1 MPTEQVQLRP
11 IGYVQTPYT
20 SLAETP
26 IQTSRNPDEPGRLVV
41 ADQYA
46 AGLEGLE
53 GFDYAHLICFLDR
66 AWQADDQGR
75 RPFTGDRL
83 RPVPFLLQESGQRVG
98 LFATRSPV
106 RPNYLALSLV
116 RVVAVHGST
125 VDFTGVDL
133 VDGTPVL
140 DIKPFEPHLDVPGY
154 TPGSGWLDQLRGGWY
169 QQHHTA
175 ANPMV
180 RPGDEGL
187 RGVGL
192 EPGPGPA
199 ATAGRLAHCQPT
211 DRPRRPSMQL
221 SARNQLNGTVRNVEL
236 GAVMAE
242 ITVDVNG
249 QQIVSAITRASAER
263 LGLAE
268 GQPVTVFIK
277 ATEVLIGVEDS

>member
-1 MPTEQVQLRP
+1 MPLEQVQLRP
-11 IGYVQTPYT
+11 IGYVHTPYT

-75 RPFTGDRL
+75 RPFTGERL
-83 RPVPFLLQESGQRVG
+83 RPVPFLLQGTGQRVG

-140 DIKPFEPHLDVPGY
+140 DVKPFEPHLDVPGY
-154 TPGSGWLDQLRGGWY
+154 TPGTGWLDQIRGGWY
-169 QQHHTA
+169 QRHNTA
-175 ANPMV
+175 ANPLI
-180 RPGDEGL
+180 RPG
-187 RGVGL
+187 RRGL
-192 EPGPGPA
+192 EAAGLDPPDAAGPA
-199 ATAGRLAHCQPT
+199 GDPQ
-211 DRPRRPSMQL
+211 
-221 SARNQLNGTVRNVEL
+221 
-236 GAVMAE
+236 
-242 ITVDVNG
+242 
-249 QQIVSAITRASAER
+249 
-263 LGLAE
+263 
-268 GQPVTVFIK
+268 
-277 ATEVLIGVEDS
+277 